1 MREED
6 YEVSFQIIATAGDSK
21 GYSMDAI
28 GDARKGNFDLAKE
41 KLKEANK
48 RLLEAH
54 QLQTDMIAKEA
65 GGESVPVNIILV
77 HSQDHLTMANV
88 AEELA
93 EEMVYLYET
102 IGNLKAEVDEI
113 KKNLK

>member
-6 YEVSFQIIATAGDSK
+6 YQISFEIIATAGDSK

-28 GDARKGNFDLAKE
+28 CDARKGDFESANE
-41 KLKEANK
+41 KLKEANQ
-48 RLLEAH
+48 RLLQAH
-54 QLQTDMIAKEA
+54 ELQTDMIAKEA
-65 GGESVPVNIILV
+65 GGEQVPVNIILI

-93 EEMVYLYET
+93 EEMISLYK
-102 IGNLKAEVDEI
+102 IIADLKPEIEEI
-113 KKNLK
+113 KKTI